1 MNNRGNRIAAG
12 SGTAVTDISE
22 DSLPRNI
29 ALPEGSRALF
39 VRWSED
45 VDTIIIG
52 LSDGRI
58 ISANTVTGALHQKLK
73 LPFTKI
79 LSMAQSSDGRIAMGG
94 EAGTLHI
101 CANYTEVLKRYFAQ
115 EIAQLVATNE
125 LTWEQA
131 RSQMHMVWWLS
142 GAYEP
147 DRVLTPGVV
156 VESTNADARRD
167 ITSVAALDRI
177 RATFPREAK
186 IALGHVFN
194 EEWIQHYY
202 DE

>member
-1 MNNRGNRIAAG
+1 MAELLW
-12 SGTAVTDISE
+12 VE
-22 DSLPRNI
+22 KP
-29 ALPEGSRALF
+29 
-39 VRWSED
+39 VRY
-45 VDTIIIG
+45 I
-52 LSDGRI
+52 
-58 ISANTVTGALHQKLK
+58 
-73 LPFTKI
+73 
-79 LSMAQSSDGRIAMGG
+79 
-94 EAGTLHI
+94 
-101 CANYTEVLKRYFAQ
+101 YTEVLKRYFAQ